1 MPLPDPTTLTEA
13 ERAALSVLP
22 PLELVRAGLARDPKA
37 SGREL
42 AEWFAHPTIN
52 RGDVNQAR
60 ARALRAEA
68 IAHGTEPG
76 VTFPGF
82 GAPAL
87 RFPPPI
93 RHVHETAT
101 ANVDATERNI
111 TARLAEAFETALL
124 SNDTRGAREWASL
137 MKSALGPAKF
147 AEVVGGGARDE
158 IQDWSRLS
166 DAEASCAGYLAR
178 KVAGGAPDPLM
189 ALEDAFWGAVF
200 ARVPPAAIVV
210 HEAHVPIAVQALEG
224 LGTPLASVHAPA
236 DGAGKP
242 LASRGY
248 VE

>member
-1 MPLPDPTTLTEA
+1 MPLPHPTTLSEA

-42 AEWFAHPTIN
+42 AEWFAHPAIN

-60 ARALRAEA
+60 ARALRAEVTT
-68 IAHGTEPG
+68 HGTEPG

-82 GAPAL
+82 GAPT
-87 RFPPPI
+87 RP
-93 RHVHETAT
+93 VHETAT

-166 DAEASCAGYLAR
+166 DAEASCAGYIAR
-178 KVAGGAPDPLM
+178 KVAGGAPDPLT
-189 ALEDAFWGAVF
+189 AVEDAFWGAVF